1 MDLEQLSKI
10 DIEAEILKD
19 LEKEFRK
26 SFDDGMSYLM
36 LMMYWKEQGWHTV
49 KISRFQDNHHAV
61 DITHWLAKQGLV
73 DKEDYYR
80 EGSEFIFQHIKHA
93 TLFALRWA

>member
-1 MDLEQLSKI
+1 MGLEELSKI

-19 LEKEFRK
+19 LENELTK
-26 SFDDGMSYLM
+26 SFEDNMSYLL

-49 KISRFQDNHHAV
+49 KLSRFQDNHHAV
-61 DITHWLAKQGLV
+61 DITYWLAEQDLK

-80 EGSEFIFQHIKHA
+80 EGSEFVFRESKHA
-93 TLFALRWA
+93 TLFALRWV